1 MRGGGFK
8 SFEKQR
14 RGSYG
19 KRNIRSCYSGD
30 LRRRR
35 EVRQRLFRLCCF
47 DIGLYC
53 LSSIQHDA
61 L

>member
-1 MRGGGFK
+1 MRGGGFE

-19 KRNIRSCYSGD
+19 KRNILSCYSGD

-35 EVRQRLFRLCCF
+35 EKRVRFPG
-47 DIGLYC
+47 I
-53 LSSIQHDA
+53 
-61 L
+61 

>member
-19 KRNIRSCYSGD
+19 KRNILSCYSGD

-35 EVRQRLFRLCCF
+35 EKRVRSPG
-47 DIGLYC
+47 I
-53 LSSIQHDA
+53 
-61 L
+61 

>member
-35 EVRQRLFRLCCF
+35 EKRVGSL
-47 DIGLYC
+47 GT
-53 LSSIQHDA
+53 
-61 L
+61 